1 MLFLEENLKEKF
13 KALMKDAS
21 AAAEVIKEVIEQ
33 DKPIHVIS
41 HLDADGLAAAGIIGK
56 ALARLGATFKV
67 RVRHWIDEKVV
78 EELKSEK
85 PALTILTDLGSGYL
99 DFLTEKLQGYKIVI
113 LDHHQPVGEPAET
126 FIHVN
131 PHVHGVDGSK
141 DLSGSGIAYMAAK
154 ALDKSNVDLAA
165 IAVVGALGDLQDK
178 YDQKALGSLNGIIV
192 QDAVENGYLEVKKDL
207 IFFGRETRPIH
218 KALALTTSPYIP
230 GISGEED
237 KSLAFLASIGIKP
250 KIGDKWRALRDL
262 SEEEKRKLCSTLA
275 EYLISKGFPKEAL
288 SLVGH
293 VYTLVKEEPWTP
305 LRDGREFSVLLN
317 ATGRMNRPS
326 LGIAICMGDRGA
338 AFEEANQVLDEYRT
352 LITKYLGWL
361 IENERIEELENIYVI
376 KGENDIEDKI
386 IGTLASILSTNYV
399 NKPIIAY
406 AAVPS
411 ERIVKVSARA
421 LDPLVKRGLDLGK
434 IMRTAAEKC
443 SGRGGG
449 HNIAAGAQVPIEQV
463 ETFIKLVDMLVKEQL
478 EKFEDKSEN
487 NA

>member
-1 MLFLEENLKEKF
+1 
-13 KALMKDAS
+13 
-21 AAAEVIKEVIEQ
+21 
-33 DKPIHVIS
+33 
-41 HLDADGLAAAGIIGK
+41 
-56 ALARLGATFKV
+56 
-67 RVRHWIDEKVV
+67 
-78 EELKSEK
+78 
-85 PALTILTDLGSGYL
+85 
-99 DFLTEKLQGYKIVI
+99 
-113 LDHHQPVGEPAET
+113 
-126 FIHVN
+126 
-131 PHVHGVDGSK
+131 
-141 DLSGSGIAYMAAK
+141 
-154 ALDKSNVDLAA
+154 
-165 IAVVGALGDLQDK
+165 
-178 YDQKALGSLNGIIV
+178 
-192 QDAVENGYLEVKKDL
+192 
-207 IFFGRETRPIH
+207 
-218 KALALTTSPYIP
+218 
-230 GISGEED
+230 
-237 KSLAFLASIGIKP
+237 
-250 KIGDKWRALRDL
+250 KWRALRDL

-293 VYTLVKEEPWTP
+293 VYPLVKEEPWTP

-317 ATGRMNRPS
+317 ATGRMNRPG

-411 ERIVKVSARA
+411 ERIVKISARA

-449 HNIAAGAQVPIEQV
+449 HNIAAGAQIPIEQV
-463 ETFIKLVDMLVKEQL
+463 ETFIKLVNMLVKEQL